1 MSLLSAFHGRDRGWN
16 IALVT
21 STVAVLLLNFIGLIM
36 GISIVLPHLLYIP
49 VVIGAYRFPRQGL
62 GIAAGIG
69 GTYLLMVLL
78 LTGGDR
84 LVLLEALTRVCVM
97 IFVGWLIAVLSR
109 RLREK
114 ESLYRGLFDHSE
126 AGSILIREEEGKRI
140 VEDLNWN
147 AAALVGKDI
156 ADLKG
161 ASVTSFMGE
170 DDEQRLFSRLSGEGR
185 IYNQEILFSTPGS
198 SGKHVLISLAALP
211 GNRTIITCVDITRRV
226 NAEEAMQTANRKLN
240 LLSRISSDHLH
251 KTVDEII
258 ETVDQAIDKCEYPK
272 LVAVL
277 GKVRDKAWSLTRQL
291 FLTETY
297 QDLGASPPEWIRV
310 QGALHAAVASSA
322 RKDITVHLWTERL
335 EIYADPLF
343 RDVLVHLVENSIRH
357 GATIRT
363 IIASYH
369 LSGEAIELIVED
381 DGVGIPDERK
391 ESVFEYDSGH
401 HAGLGLFICRQILD
415 VTGIRIS
422 ENGMAG
428 KGARFIIRIPE
439 GNWRI
444 EGAGDD
450 APPISLSSLGDTVA
464 ETEKGVR
471 ELLSEEFPVADALWI
486 DYHETKGDPRT
497 DRIFAAFVG
506 GNAVSLARCRRH
518 PDGLEVDAVFTPESH
533 RGQGYSNLTVQGLV
547 EACGHDLLYMH
558 SVLGLTKFYGRYGF
572 VPIDEGELPP
582 TIKERFAWAGGEMQ
596 GANVCPMRRNPL

>member
-1 MSLLSAFHGRDRGWN
+1 MNLLSAFHGRDRGWN

-21 STVAVLLLNFIGLIM
+21 STAVVLLLNFIGLIM

-69 GTYLLMVLL
+69 GTYFLMVLL
-78 LTGGDR
+78 LTGGDP
-84 LVLLEALTRVCVM
+84 LILLEALTRVCVM
-97 IFVGWLIAVLSR
+97 IFLGWLIAVLSR

-114 ESLYRGLFDHSE
+114 EDLYRGLFDHSE

-147 AAALVGKDI
+147 AAALVGKGI

-161 ASVTSFMGE
+161 ASLTTFLGE
-170 DDEQRLFSRLSGEGR
+170 EDEQRLFSHLSGEGR
-185 IYNQEILFSTPGS
+185 IYNQEILFSTPGNT
-198 SGKHVLISLAALP
+198 GKHVLISMAALP

-258 ETVDQAIDKCEYPK
+258 EMVDQAIDKCEYPK

-291 FLTETY
+291 FLSETY

-310 QGALHAAVASSA
+310 QGALHASAASSA
-322 RKDITVHLWTERL
+322 RKDIAVHLWTERL

-343 RDVLVHLVENSIRH
+343 RDVLVHLVDNSIRH

-369 LSGEAIELIVED
+369 PSGEALELILED
-381 DGVGIPDERK
+381 DGVGIPEAKK
-391 ESVFEYDSGH
+391 ESIFEYDSGH
-401 HAGLGLFICRQILD
+401 HAGLGLFICRQILE

-422 ENGMAG
+422 ENGKEG

-444 EGAGDD
+444 EGAGED
-450 APPISLSSLGDTVA
+450 ASPISPSSLGDTLA
-464 ETEKGVR
+464 GTEKGVR

-506 GNAVSLARCRRH
+506 SNAVSLARCRRH
-518 PDGLEVDAVFTPESH
+518 PDGLEVDAVFTPYSH
-533 RGQGYSNLTVQGLV
+533 RGHGYANLTVQGLV
-547 EACGHDLLYMH
+547 EACGHDPLYMH

-572 VPIDEGELPP
+572 MPIDEEELPP